1 MDNLNVSKEDKA
13 ELLKRAKRHIFS
25 LGVGDIGSALCRVN
39 MKYGLAKIHW
49 MQEELGMEPNATF
62 ISGPDETISRNTQ
75 RWQGGIGYGGKL
87 SWGEGNEKLFV
98 LDVMPNTCGMLVG
111 GLNKL
116 PRYEDLIPRIHDVL
130 NKNIEIDG
138 IPIEWDFGNGNH
150 FIDLFRVRRLD
161 GSNLPPYAF
170 LIHSGNQ
177 ELKGDNPK
185 GSGLYYHK
193 SKQLRETAETIST
206 PFGDL
211 HVLLD
216 KEVES
221 YWKFYLYAELFSKRR
236 RLVAAKEIFDDFVE
250 IANVTHQGLLNKNE
264 VLLGVNYSLEKSL
277 LPIGTKAGLPSF
289 LVKGKKNLSEEN
301 VENLG
306 FTRRSHEL
314 GVYHRLKNA
323 NIVPHGTGYTF
334 PELLSVLEV
343 KEIDKKRYFVVDMQ
357 NAVGQKI
364 IDNPREIPYT
374 FRGQAVVLRSL
385 ELGLCEI
392 AARLIPEYVL
402 KV

>member
-138 IPIEWDFGNGNH
+138 IPIEWDFGKGNH

-193 SKQLRETAETIST
+193 SKQLRETAKTIST

-264 VLLGVNYSLEKSL
+264 VLLGINYSLEESL

-289 LVKGKKNLSEEN
+289 LVKGKK
-301 VENLG
+301 
-306 FTRRSHEL
+306 TC
-314 GVYHRLKNA
+314 LKK
-323 NIVPHGTGYTF
+323 T
-334 PELLSVLEV
+334 
-343 KEIDKKRYFVVDMQ
+343 
-357 NAVGQKI
+357 
-364 IDNPREIPYT
+364 
-374 FRGQAVVLRSL
+374 LRT
-385 ELGLCEI
+385 
-392 AARLIPEYVL
+392 
-402 KV
+402 